1 MRAAAPVV
9 AGRGGG
15 PHRRDAAPAL
25 AVLGPNG
32 AGKSTLLKIVMGDLS
47 PTEGSVVANPRLRM
61 EMFTQHHVDKLDLNS
76 TPLLY
81 MLKKYP
87 GYKEPEMRSHLARF
101 GVTQSLANQ
110 LIRSMSGG
118 QKSRVSLADITFRRP
133 HILVLD
139 EPTNHLDLGSW
150 RPPRP
155 RSAHD
160 HACSPPPNAETI
172 AALALAV
179 TSFEGAVIVVSHDQY
194 FLQSVCEELYTIEGG
209 AVVRLRGTF
218 EDYKKRTAKKLREQT
233 KAAHTPGKPAL
244 NA

>member
-1 MRAAAPVV
+1 M
-9 AGRGGG
+9 
-15 PHRRDAAPAL
+15 
-25 AVLGPNG
+25 LGPNG

-61 EMFTQHHVDKLDLNS
+61 EMFTQHHVDKLDMNS

-81 MLKKYP
+81 MMKKYQ

-133 HILVLD
+133 HVLVLD
-139 EPTNHLDLGSW
+139 EPTNHLDLGSRRAPARGA
-150 RPPRP
+150 RPTLTPCP
-155 RSAHD
+155 LPVA
-160 HACSPPPNAETI
+160 AETI

-194 FLQSVCEELYTIEGG
+194 FLQSVCQDLYTIEGG
-209 AVVRLRGTF
+209 AVVRLRGSF

-233 KAAHTPGKPAL
+233 MAAHAPGKA
-244 NA
+244 